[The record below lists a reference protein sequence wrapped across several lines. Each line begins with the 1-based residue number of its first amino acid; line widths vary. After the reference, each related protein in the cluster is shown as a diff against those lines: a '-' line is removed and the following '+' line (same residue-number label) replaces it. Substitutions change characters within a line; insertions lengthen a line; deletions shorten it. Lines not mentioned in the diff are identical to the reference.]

1 MASIGMIDP
10 GDQVIFKI
18 DWSGS
23 LVAGVTLATVAHTLP
38 APLTLMSEG
47 ITDASLSTFVKIKDA
62 VHGMLYQVEAQ
73 VTLSTGEI
81 MNRQFPLRCFNG

>member
-1 MASIGMIDP
+1 MSSIGLIDP
-10 GDQVIFKI
+10 GDQVIFKM

-23 LVAGVTLATVAHTLP
+23 LAVGVTLSNVVHTLP
-38 APLTLMSEG
+38 APLTVMSEG
-47 ITDASLSTFVKIKDA
+47 LTDANKSTFVKIRDA

-81 MNRQFPLRCFNG
+81 MNRQFPLRCLNG